1 MSHQGYVFSGS
12 PVGDQD
18 FGHEPP
24 DDKGG
29 SSFVQEKVSFC
40 DKVFHNKEKPPVRPK
55 VNSLKHNLATIE
67 YENSNPLKPMVH
79 IADSMFEGLCTS
91 WQNALVVKLL
101 GKRIV
106 GSPVKV
112 DVKAL
117 DARRGSFSRVCV
129 EVELKKLV
137 VGRVGLKD
145 H

>member
-1 MSHQGYVFSGS
+1 M
-12 PVGDQD
+12 GDQD

-101 GKRIV
+101 GKRIGYNMMKDCLTCV
-106 GSPVKV
+106 WKLKAGFDMV
-112 DVKAL
+112 DGWIVIER
-117 DARRGSFSRVCV
+117 DGFSAT
-129 EVELKKLV
+129 KLEN
-137 VGRVGLKD
+137 
-145 H
+145 